1 MVEKMTEDEMQKL
14 MRKIERAERAKK
26 KVMVVN
32 YLRENR
38 KGAVEEIRKSTGL
51 ERTELDSILEE
62 GINSGILRMVED
74 DVYAIGIQLSKYEE
88 QFAKFVI
95 MDQKLKKIMYDW
107 QGKTIGDQYIIND
120 HTDREYDFSVL
131 ERLFDIDEKL
141 RNLLKGEEIYKE
153 LLSKLEYALQQVES
167 GDYDWMAKYTID
179 SYHTVWIQIHEMVA
193 DMAAKEY
200 VEAVGGNV

>member
-32 YLRENR
+32 YLREKR
-38 KGAVEEIRKSTGL
+38 TGTIEEIKESTGL
-51 ERTELDSILEE
+51 ESEELKSILSDCET
-62 GINSGILRMVED
+62 NGILQVENGI
-74 DVYAIGIQLSKYEE
+74 YSIGPRLSEYEE